1 MIWIKSALAGLIAA
15 ILTVIASV
23 VVTSAWM
30 VNAQIGPGGGGIG
43 AVSFGVIELVL
54 LPAAVG
60 FAFGLWW
67 MLRRQRRSIQ

>member
-1 MIWIKSALAGLIAA
+1 MIWIKSALAGLVAA
-15 ILTVIASV
+15 ILTVMAIVAA
-23 VVTSAWM
+23 TAAWM
-30 VNAQIGPGGGGIG
+30 VNVQIGAGAGGIG